1 MRIYPL
7 IKTDRTKEQLFPA
20 LMMTVLS
27 LLMRIYPLIKSDRTK
42 EQLFPALMMTVR
54 SLLMR
59 IYPLVKS
66 PMTVRWTEPRGRQME
81 IILRSVGPVSRLST
95 QSRQQ
100 KGILVMNG
108 PEQGE

>member
-20 LMMTVLS
+20 LM
-27 LLMRIYPLIKSDRTK
+27 
-42 EQLFPALMMTVR
+42 
-54 SLLMR
+54 
-59 IYPLVKS
+59 
-66 PMTVRWTEPRGRQME
+66 MTVRWTEPRGRQME

-108 PEQGE
+108 LCYLVDPDEYHMCQEKGDQMRNLGAGATPNTVCTSAQFCPDIIDN

>member
-27 LLMRIYPLIKSDRTK
+27 LLMRIYPL
-42 EQLFPALMMTVR
+42 
-54 SLLMR
+54 
-59 IYPLVKS
+59 VKS
-66 PMTVRWTEPRGRQME
+66 PMTVRWTDPRGRQME

-108 PEQGE
+108 LCYLVDPDEYHMCQEKGDQM